1 MNKQNE
7 DMKLTTDISTTMKKE
22 IGFWREIVHQAR
34 LVYYLLRDP
43 EVPFY
48 LKLIPFIGIVYLFF
62 PLDFVPDVLVGLGQL
77 DDLTILLIG
86 SKIFIE
92 MAPPHII
99 AKHRHAIRLSDG
111 YEDTSDI
118 EDAIVIEG
126 NHQASAKL
134 DGHDKVE
141 ESTS

>member
-1 MNKQNE
+1 MNKQNK
-7 DMKLTTDISTTMKKE
+7 DLKLTTDISTTMKKE

-48 LKLIPFIGIVYLFF
+48 LKLIPFIGVVYLFF

-92 MAPPHII
+92 MAPPHIV
-99 AKHRHAIRLSDG
+99 AKHRHEIRIRDG
-111 YEDTSDI
+111 YEDTNEI
-118 EDAIVIEG
+118 EDAIVIDG
-126 NHQASAKL
+126 NHQISAKS
-134 DGHDKVE
+134 DGHDN
-141 ESTS
+141 S